1 MNWGRFAF
9 LPDRR
14 GNVKG
19 TLPYWMSD
27 VLRGPKLGRGDSR
40 KRAKS
45 YVVAFL
51 L

>member
-1 MNWGRFAF
+1 
-9 LPDRR
+9 
-14 GNVKG
+14 
-19 TLPYWMSD
+19 MSD
-27 VLRGPKLGRGDSR
+27 VLQGSKLGRSDRGDSR